1 VPTIVGV
8 RIRGA
13 SRPVPFDAAGTE
25 DVAADEIVVVATER
39 GRELGRTVESPREQA
54 EGERVESANRVD
66 RVATPEDLKRAEEL
80 TAKEREALPVYRRL
94 VGKHKLDMK
103 PTEVEFAFDG
113 GRATF
118 YFVAEERVDFRDLV
132 RDLSSELHVKV
143 DMRQIGVRDEARSIG
158 GLGHCGEQLCC
169 VRFGGD
175 FQPVSIRMAKEQD
188 LPLNPLKI
196 SGLCGRLM
204 CCLRYEYEAYK
215 DFKGRAPKKGAI
227 IEVGEQK
234 GKVVDFNTPKET
246 VTMRLEEGGSMTV
259 GLDDME
265 CGSGQGCPCKVR
277 AEALE
282 RRASALTSAI
292 GSLASISGPVRRAA
306 PRRRASSSPQATAVA
321 AGAAAPAAE
330 GAAGSRPLRR
340 PRRAVRRS
348 RRRRAAS
355 PRPLRRRRRAG
366 RVPQGVDG
374 AGAGPAGRKARRSS
388 APTRRGPARD
398 ARGPRG
404 RASCVA
410 CSSRYTAVLRA
421 DVAQLARAP
430 HS

>member
-13 SRPVPFDAAGTE
+13 SRPVPFDIADTE
-25 DVAADEIVVVATER
+25 GVTADQIVVVTTDR
-39 GRELGRTVESPREQA
+39 GQELGRTVEEPREQA
-54 EGERVESANRVD
+54 EGERTDTSSRFD
-66 RVATPEDLKRAEEL
+66 RVAAPEDLARAEEL
-80 TAKEREALPVYRRL
+80 HAKEREAHTVYRGL
-94 VGKHKLDMK
+94 VSKHKLDMK
-103 PTEVEFAFDG
+103 PTEVEYAFDG

-132 RDLSSELHVKV
+132 RDLTSELHVKV

-169 VRFGGD
+169 VRFGGE

-259 GLDDME
+259 ALEDME
-265 CGSGQGCPCKVR
+265 CCKGEGCPCKVK

-282 RRASALTSAI
+282 RKASALTAAVESFASVSTAGGASAT
-292 GSLASISGPVRRAA
+292 LREAA
-306 PRRRASSSPQATAVA
+306 PTDGRGASRDQQAAGDRSGRRRRRSGGGGRGGQQGAQAPASGQPKEASADGQAKPASSGRGGRRGSQGSQQAPA
-321 AGAAAPAAE
+321 AGQAQQTPPAAE
-330 GAAGSRPLRR
+330 GGAAPAG
-340 PRRAVRRS
+340 
-348 RRRRAAS
+348 
-355 PRPLRRRRRAG
+355 RRRRR
-366 RVPQGVDG
+366 
-374 AGAGPAGRKARRSS
+374 RRSGGGPEA
-388 APTRRGPARD
+388 AP
-398 ARGPRG
+398 
-404 RASCVA
+404 
-410 CSSRYTAVLRA
+410 
-421 DVAQLARAP
+421 Q
-430 HS
+430 